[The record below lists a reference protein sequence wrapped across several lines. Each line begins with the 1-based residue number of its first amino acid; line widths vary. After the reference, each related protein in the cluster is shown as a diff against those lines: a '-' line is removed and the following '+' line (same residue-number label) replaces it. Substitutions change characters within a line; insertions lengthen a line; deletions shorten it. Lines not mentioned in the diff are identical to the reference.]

1 MPKGANLKRS
11 KKTTRLSRA
20 SWTSNLLTGI
30 IVIAQDLVI
39 VFVTGRTEMAVLC
52 IIEVAG
58 DVRLSA

>member
-1 MPKGANLKRS
+1 MPKGANVKRS
-11 KKTTRLSRA
+11 KKKTRLSRA
-20 SWTSNLLTGI
+20 SWDLLSGI

-39 VFVTGRTEMAVLC
+39 VFVTSRTEMAVLR